1 MENLQALAGM
11 LVLFGLAW
19 LVSENRRA
27 ASLRVALVAIAAQL
41 ALAGL
46 LTAVPVARDLLLP
59 LNDAIL
65 ALQAATEAGT
75 GLVFGYLG
83 GAPLPFEE
91 PFPGAAYV
99 LAFRGLP
106 LIVVVSALGGLLLYW
121 GVLQR
126 IVRGMAWLLERGMKV
141 GGPVGFVSAGNV
153 FFGMVEAPLFA
164 RPYVARLSR
173 SELFLIMTVGMA
185 TIAGTVLALYTG
197 FLSPVLPNA
206 GGHLIAASLIS
217 VPAALGLAQLMV
229 PPDGPPT
236 SGRVEVKSE
245 ASGSLDAL
253 VRGTEAGLSIFLGV
267 LAMLLVMVA
276 LVALADLVLG
286 LLPEVWGA
294 PLSVERIFGWIF
306 TPLVWLI
313 GIPWA
318 EAAEA
323 GRLMGLKTAVNELVA
338 YLELAR
344 LPEGALS
351 ERSRLI
357 MTYALC
363 GFANFGSLGIML
375 AGLATMAPDRRREIA
390 DLGLRALVAG
400 TLATLSTGAAVGVF

>member
-11 LVLFGLAW
+11 LALFGLAW

-46 LTAVPVARDLLLP
+46 LTAVPLARDLLLP

-126 IVRGMAWLLERGMKV
+126 VVRAMAWLLERGLKV

-185 TIAGTVLALYTG
+185 TIAGTVLALYAG
-197 FLSPVLPNA
+197 FLAPVLPNA

-236 SGRVEVKSE
+236 SGRVEVRSE

-267 LAMLLVMVA
+267 VAMLLVMVA

-286 LLPEVWGA
+286 LLPDLWGA
-294 PLSVERIFGWIF
+294 PLSVERIFGWLF

-313 GIPWA
+313 GVPWA

-390 DLGLRALVAG
+390 GLGLRALVAG